1 MYLAGTRAADQA
13 EARATPAGTVIRR
26 VPGTVVALGV
36 VSLVTD
42 ISSEMV
48 TAILPLYLVF
58 GLGLNPLQFGL
69 LDGLYAGATAVLRL
83 VGGHVADRWQR
94 LKAVAGIGYG
104 VSAVAKLG
112 FLAAG
117 SSVPAIGAVL
127 AIDRAGKGVRT
138 APRDALISLSSPPET
153 MGRSFGVHRAM
164 DTVGAFLGPLAA
176 TAVLWAALG
185 DYDAVFVTS
194 FSLAT
199 CAVLLLVVLVPN
211 RTRLAAEP
219 VPGKAKP
226 SYRAMLGLLREA
238 SFRRCC
244 IWAAALGLFTVT
256 DSFLYLALQRRWD
269 IDGRLFPLLPLGTT
283 GVFLL
288 LAIPLGR
295 LGDRV
300 GRWKIFIAGHL
311 ALVVAVLLVCGP
323 IGNWWLALA
332 LHGAFYAATDGV
344 LPAAAGPMLPE
355 GLRASGLAVLQ
366 TGQALARMV
375 SAVTVGLLWT
385 LWDVRPALLLFTA
398 ALLMVTVAA
407 AVVRPLEATR

>member
-1 MYLAGTRAADQA
+1 MYLAGTRAADHA
-13 EARATPAGTVIRR
+13 AARGTSRVGR
-26 VPGTVVALGV
+26 VPGTVLALGV

-127 AIDRAGKGVRT
+127 AVDRAGKGVRT
-138 APRDALISLSSPPET
+138 APRDALISLSSSPET
-153 MGRSFGVHRAM
+153 LGRSFGVHRAM

-185 DYDAVFVTS
+185 NYDAVFVTS
-194 FSLAT
+194 FALAT
-199 CAVLLLVVLVPN
+199 CAVLLLMVLVPN
-211 RTRLAAEP
+211 RTRLTTMP
-219 VPGKAKP
+219 TQDKP
-226 SYRAMLGLLREA
+226 SFCTMLGLLREA

-244 IWAAALGLFTVT
+244 LWAAALGLFTVT
-256 DSFLYLALQRRWD
+256 DSFVYLALQRRWD
-269 IDGRLFPLLPLGTT
+269 IDGRLFPLLPLGTAGT
-283 GVFLL
+283 FLL

-295 LGDRV
+295 LGDRI

-311 ALVVAVLLVCGP
+311 ALVAAVLLVCGP
-323 IGNWWLALA
+323 VGIWWLALV

-355 GLRASGLAVLQ
+355 SLRASGLAVLQ

-375 SAVTVGLLWT
+375 SAVVVGLLWT
-385 LWDVRPALLLFTA
+385 LWDMRPALLLFTA
-398 ALLMVTVAA
+398 ALLTVTVAA
-407 AVVRPLEATR
+407 AVIRPLEAQR

>member
-1 MYLAGTRAADQA
+1 MYLAGTRAADHA
-13 EARATPAGTVIRR
+13 AARATPARSVLTR
-26 VPGTVVALGV
+26 VPGTVVALGI

-42 ISSEMV
+42 ISAEMV

-104 VSAVAKLG
+104 VSAAAKLG
-112 FLAAG
+112 FLVAG
-117 SSVPAIGAVL
+117 SSVPAIGVVL
-127 AIDRAGKGVRT
+127 AVDRAGKGVRT
-138 APRDALISLSSPPET
+138 APRDALISLSSSPET
-153 MGRSFGVHRAM
+153 LGRSFGVHRAM

-185 DYDAVFVTS
+185 NYDAVFVTS

-211 RTRLAAEP
+211 RTRISSEP
-219 VPGKAKP
+219 VKTKP
-226 SYRAMLGLLREA
+226 SFRTMLGLLRET

-269 IDGRLFPLLPLGTT
+269 IDGRLFPLLPLGTAGT
-283 GVFLL
+283 FLL

-295 LGDRV
+295 LGDRI

-311 ALVVAVLLVCGP
+311 ALIVAILLVCGP

-344 LPAAAGPMLPE
+344 LPAAAGPMLPT

-385 LWDVRPALLLFTA
+385 LWDVRPALLLFA
-398 ALLMVTVAA
+398 AVLLMVTVAA
-407 AVVRPLEATR
+407 AVIRPLEAAR

>member
-1 MYLAGTRAADQA
+1 MYLAATRAADHA
-13 EARATPAGTVIRR
+13 AARGTSRPGR
-26 VPGTVVALGV
+26 VPGTVVALGI

-94 LKAVAGIGYG
+94 LKAVAGIGYAT
-104 VSAVAKLG
+104 SAVAKLG

-117 SSVPAIGAVL
+117 SSVPAIGVVL
-127 AIDRAGKGVRT
+127 ALDRAGKGVRT
-138 APRDALISLSSPPET
+138 APRDALISLSSSPET
-153 MGRSFGVHRAM
+153 LGRSFGVHRAM

-176 TAVLWAALG
+176 TLVLWAALG
-185 DYDAVFVTS
+185 NYDAVFVTS

-211 RTRLAAEP
+211 RTRLTAEP
-219 VPGKAKP
+219 VKHKP
-226 SYRAMLGLLREA
+226 SPRAMLGLLREA

-256 DSFLYLALQRRWD
+256 DAFVYLALQRRWD
-269 IDGRLFPLLPLGTT
+269 VDGRLFPLLPLGTA

-295 LGDRV
+295 LGDRI
-300 GRWKIFIAGHL
+300 GRWKVFIGGHL
-311 ALVVAVLLVCGP
+311 ALVVALLLLCGP

-355 GLRASGLAVLQ
+355 NLRASGLAVLQ

-398 ALLMVTVAA
+398 ALLTVTVAA
-407 AVVRPLEATR
+407 AVVKPLEAAR

>member
-1 MYLAGTRAADQA
+1 MYLAGTRAADHA
-13 EARATPAGTVIRR
+13 AARATPPRTVLGR
-26 VPGTVVALGV
+26 VPGTVIALGV

-42 ISSEMV
+42 ISAEMV

-117 SSVPAIGAVL
+117 SSVPAIGVVL
-127 AIDRAGKGVRT
+127 AVDRAGKGVRT

-153 MGRSFGVHRAM
+153 LGRSFGVHRAM

-185 DYDAVFVTS
+185 NYDAVFVTS

-211 RTRLAAEP
+211 RTRLSSEP
-219 VPGKAKP
+219 SKNKP
-226 SYRAMLGLLREA
+226 SFRTMLGLLREA

-244 IWAAALGLFTVT
+244 VWAAALGLFTVT
-256 DSFLYLALQRRWD
+256 DSFIYLALQRRWD
-269 IDGRLFPLLPLGTT
+269 IDGRLFPLLPLGTA

-295 LGDRV
+295 LGDKI
-300 GRWKIFIAGHL
+300 GRWKIFIAGHV

-344 LPAAAGPMLPE
+344 LPAAAGPMLPAE
-355 GLRASGLAVLQ
+355 LRASGLAVLQ
-366 TGQALARMV
+366 TGQALARML

-385 LWDVRPALLLFTA
+385 VWDVRPALLLFAA
-398 ALLMVTVAA
+398 ALLLVTVAA
-407 AVVRPLEATR
+407 AVIRPLEAER